1 MNPNAIFATVNTVN
15 TPSGGWPFV
24 DKSGT
29 PNNTFLPG
37 EFFEGAIDLTAMGL
51 PNNLMSFVAETRA
64 STSLSA
70 SLSDFALGST
80 FDTAAADLS
89 ITKTDNNGGSSITS
103 AVGSVVPGTSETYTI
118 VVSNNGPSDVTGAS
132 VVDTLPAIFT
142 GDTWTAAQSGGASGF
157 TASGSG
163 NINDTVT
170 MPAGSSITYT
180 VTGTVSPSATGT
192 LTNTATVTTPAGVT
206 DPNLANNTATDTDA
220 ITPPS
225 LSVTDTGNGTVNS
238 TDTASF
244 TIVVSNATGAGTA
257 YGVVLSDPLPGG
269 LPWTT
274 DAGTISGGTLSDTI
288 GNLAAGSSVT
298 IHVHAPTASGYSA
311 TLNNTAT
318 ATPTNGSAASGS
330 ATDVVQAPSLSVTD
344 TGNGTVNS
352 TDTASF
358 TIVVRNAAGAGTAY
372 GVVLSDSLPGGLAW
386 TTTDGG
392 TITNGT
398 LTDTI
403 GSLAAGSSVTIHVHA
418 LTPSGFS
425 GTLNNTATA
434 TPTNGSAASGSATDT
449 VLAPSLVVTETANG
463 TVNSTDTASFT
474 IVVKN
479 AAGAGTAYGVVLSDP
494 LPGGLPW
501 TTDAGTI
508 SGGTLSDTIGNL
520 AAGSSVTIHVH
531 AVTPSGFSGTL
542 NNTSTATPTNGSA
555 ASGSATDVVKA
566 PSLSV
571 TETGNGTVNS
581 NYTESCTIV
590 VSNAT
595 ASARHRPTAWS

>member
-1 MNPNAIFATVNTVN
+1 M
-15 TPSGGWPFV
+15 
-24 DKSGT
+24 
-29 PNNTFLPG
+29 
-37 EFFEGAIDLTAMGL
+37 
-51 PNNLMSFVAETRA
+51 
-64 STSLSA
+64 
-70 SLSDFALGST
+70 
-80 FDTAAADLS
+80 
-89 ITKTDNNGGSSITS
+89 
-103 AVGSVVPGTSETYTI
+103 
-118 VVSNNGPSDVTGAS
+118 
-132 VVDTLPAIFT
+132 
-142 GDTWTAAQSGGASGF
+142 
-157 TASGSG
+157 
-163 NINDTVT
+163 
-170 MPAGSSITYT
+170 
-180 VTGTVSPSATGT
+180 
-192 LTNTATVTTPAGVT
+192 
-206 DPNLANNTATDTDA
+206 
-220 ITPPS
+220 
-225 LSVTDTGNGTVNS
+225 
-238 TDTASF
+238 
-244 TIVVSNATGAGTA
+244 
-257 YGVVLSDPLPGG
+257 VLSDPLPGG
-269 LPWTT
+269 LAWTS
-274 DAGTISGGTLSDTI
+274 DGGTITNGTLTDTI

-330 ATDVVQAPSLSVTD
+330 AIDVVQAPGLVVTE

-358 TIVVRNAAGAGTAY
+358 TIVVKNAAGAGTAY
-372 GVVLSDSLPGGLAW
+372 GVVLSDPLPGGLAW
-386 TTTDGG
+386 TSDGG

-403 GSLAAGSSVTIHVHA
+403 GNLAAGSSVTIHVNA
-418 LTPSGFS
+418 VTPSGFS

-449 VLAPSLVVTETANG
+449 VLAPSLSVTETANG

-501 TTDAGTI
+501 TSDAGTI
-508 SGGTLSDTIGNL
+508 TSGTLTDTIGSL
-520 AAGSSVTIHVH
+520 AAGSSVTIHVS

-581 NYTESCTIV
+581 TDTASFTIV

-595 ASARHRPTAWS
+595 GAGTAYGVVLSDPLPGGLPWTGDAGTIGSGTLTDTIGNLAAGSSVTIHVNAVTPSGYSGALNSTATATPTNGSAASGSASDVVKAPSLSVTDTANGTVNSTDTASFTIVVSNATGAGTAYGVVLSDPLPGGLPWTTDAGTFSNGTLSDTIGNLAAGSSVTIQVNAVTPSGYKGTLNNTATATPTNGSAASGSATDVVQASTLSVTDTGNGTVNSTDTVSFTIVVSNATGAGTAYGVVLSDPLPGGLAWTTDVGTSAAAH